1 MPRAL
6 VRVVGSDS
14 GALSLTAVQAAVT
27 KKTKAASA
35 FAFASFAT
43 ASFEEVER
51 TEGVAQ
57 DDAIAHAATQV
68 AVRTA
73 LVQQMTGEVRREAEA
88 AHAAAQLEL
97 KEAAGGGAA
106 AKRRRTGAA
115 ADGDGAPP
123 LPRAAVGGVAAQ
135 PGAARGRRRG
145 GAPRAAA
152 AAGGARGAAGGGGGQ
167 RRPRPGR
174 RPRGGRVRWGERGQL
189 HTQIYS
195 DLH

>member
-57 DDAIAHAATQV
+57 GRRLLREDEGPPAHPVGAELQES
-68 AVRTA
+68 
-73 LVQQMTGEVRREAEA
+73 LVP
-88 AHAAAQLEL
+88 AAA
-97 KEAAGGGAA
+97 
-106 AKRRRTGAA
+106 RRRL
-115 ADGDGAPP
+115 DGA
-123 LPRAAVGGVAAQ
+123 LE
-135 PGAARGRRRG
+135 
-145 GAPRAAA
+145 
-152 AAGGARGAAGGGGGQ
+152 Q
-167 RRPRPGR
+167 RR
-174 RPRGGRVRWGERGQL
+174 QL
-189 HTQIYS
+189 DRLPVDQ
-195 DLH
+195 

>member
-68 AVRTA
+68 
-73 LVQQMTGEVRREAEA
+73 
-88 AHAAAQLEL
+88 
-97 KEAAGGGAA
+97 
-106 AKRRRTGAA
+106 
-115 ADGDGAPP
+115 
-123 LPRAAVGGVAAQ
+123 
-135 PGAARGRRRG
+135 
-145 GAPRAAA
+145 
-152 AAGGARGAAGGGGGQ
+152 
-167 RRPRPGR
+167 
-174 RPRGGRVRWGERGQL
+174 ERFTL
-189 HTQIYS
+189 THTTTC
-195 DLH
+195 

>member
-57 DDAIAHAATQV
+57 ELEGDGEARRAPLPLPAGH
-68 AVRTA
+68 
-73 LVQQMTGEVRREAEA
+73 EVRLEAVEGS
-88 AHAAAQLEL
+88 
-97 KEAAGGGAA
+97 GG
-106 AKRRRTGAA
+106 R
-115 ADGDGAPP
+115 D
-123 LPRAAVGGVAAQ
+123 LAAVLEAV
-135 PGAARGRRRG
+135 
-145 GAPRAAA
+145 
-152 AAGGARGAAGGGGGQ
+152 
-167 RRPRPGR
+167 
-174 RPRGGRVRWGERGQL
+174 E
-189 HTQIYS
+189 
-195 DLH
+195 

>member
-97 KEAAGGGAA
+97 KEAAGGG
-106 AKRRRTGAA
+106 R
-115 ADGDGAPP
+115 D
-123 LPRAAVGGVAAQ
+123 LAAVLEAA
-135 PGAARGRRRG
+135 
-145 GAPRAAA
+145 
-152 AAGGARGAAGGGGGQ
+152 
-167 RRPRPGR
+167 
-174 RPRGGRVRWGERGQL
+174 E
-189 HTQIYS
+189 
-195 DLH
+195 

>member
-57 DDAIAHAATQV
+57 LGALVAERLGRSGGGD
-68 AVRTA
+68 AVRFSEIVEEINGATGASAHRLFLA
-73 LVQQMTGEVRREAEA
+73 LLWA
-88 AHAAAQLEL
+88 ASQHNQAQLEGEG
-97 KEAAGGGAA
+97 EAA
-106 AKRRRTGAA
+106 RRA
-115 ADGDGAPP
+115 P
-123 LPRAAVGGVAAQ
+123 LPLPAGHEVRLEAVEGSGGRDLAAVLEAA
-135 PGAARGRRRG
+135 
-145 GAPRAAA
+145 
-152 AAGGARGAAGGGGGQ
+152 
-167 RRPRPGR
+167 
-174 RPRGGRVRWGERGQL
+174 E
-189 HTQIYS
+189 
-195 DLH
+195 

>member
-88 AHAAAQLEL
+88 AAPGGNLEATSL
-97 KEAAGGGAA
+97 
-106 AKRRRTGAA
+106 TS
-115 ADGDGAPP
+115 
-123 LPRAAVGGVAAQ
+123 AVGDN
-135 PGAARGRRRG
+135 ARQVRARNSGYRR
-145 GAPRAAA
+145 AF
-152 AAGGARGAAGGGGGQ
+152 
-167 RRPRPGR
+167 
-174 RPRGGRVRWGERGQL
+174 
-189 HTQIYS
+189 
-195 DLH
+195 